1 MQRLLT
7 LSQETVRE
15 QTDLL
20 RTSLIGH
27 IFRLFSFNMFNICL
41 K

>member
-1 MQRLLT
+1 MT
-7 LSQETVRE
+7 TVGMTWEAVRE
-15 QTDLL
+15 QADLL

-27 IFRLFSFNMFNICL
+27 IFRLFSFNMYNICL